1 MEEIRQGV
9 QNLSDYFPRRA
20 VNAWK
25 MDAAIEN
32 FRIKIAAVENE
43 LRYLKTL
50 SASLNSQLTTIQD
63 YLRLSQPWLP
73 SPQGSNQRVEN
84 LLFPFLAGFFPRPI
98 AVNIGVADES
108 LFESLLD
115 AGFEVYSYE
124 ANESV
129 AAKVRERFKDH
140 SGFGVLEKKEI
151 RADFSVLRMALADL
165 RVADI
170 PTRERLVPHLV
181 ETVYSATKE
190 RSIEGSAIAK
200 NIIREMRRRGYPW
213 TLLIFR
219 IEGVAAARFGAN
231 LPWVPEMSAG
241 SLFFFEDYHLFEQAY
256 RWAQTTLPRFQ
267 HLDKAQI

>member
-1 MEEIRQGV
+1 M
-9 QNLSDYFPRRA
+9 
-20 VNAWK
+20 
-25 MDAAIEN
+25 EN

-50 SASLNSQLTTIQD
+50 SASLNTQLTTIQD

-73 SPQGSNQRVEN
+73 SMEGSNQRVEN
-84 LLFPFLAGFFPRPI
+84 LLSPFLAGFFPRPI

-124 ANESV
+124 ANEPL
-129 AAKVRERFKDH
+129 AAKLRERFKDYA
-140 SGFGVLEKKEI
+140 GFQVLEKKDI

-165 RVADI
+165 RAADM
-170 PTRERLVPHLV
+170 PTREQLSPHLV

-190 RSIEGSAIAK
+190 RSIEGRTIGK
-200 NIIREMRRRGYPW
+200 NMIREMRMLGYQW

-219 IEGVAAARFGAN
+219 IEGVTAARLAAN
-231 LPWVPEMSAG
+231 LPWVPDMSSG

-256 RWAQTTLPRFQ
+256 RWAQTALPRFQ
-267 HLDKAQI
+267 NLDNGQT